1 MRAFLSESECRI
13 VEESVI
19 ARDEGRYHNL
29 RPLFV
34 DGDPEEEVFSFSR
47 AGKLVRRVVP
57 REWIGHVL
65 CYVVEKADGEPARE
79 DAR

>member
-1 MRAFLSESECRI
+1 
-13 VEESVI
+13 
-19 ARDEGRYHNL
+19 
-29 RPLFV
+29 LFV